1 MFEKRGLLF
10 LLLNVAISVLLY
22 AKTLNPLQFGLR
34 EARNGEERFE
44 ILRKCHA
51 TAIII
56 GADVSYQGIDTIY
69 LEITPKAG
77 TIPLSE
83 RTDFAGVKVIVRNN
97 SHDMHLFRM
106 ESKTEEIDI
115 DKRKLKKGT
124 LLSSLRKEP
133 HALLLVEDKTP
144 WVNERKGYGH
154 AVYRKD
160 MLLLHNGVIQN
171 DPVTDY
177 NSKQSKPS
185 GSLCPVNGRKKY
197 VRNVCFVRDEDSKYK
212 TRLVDF
218 VFQYNVELS
227 NVETITPDNDVMYGD
242 AIISFH
248 DCCKSLVRD
257 VKIRGS
263 YSQILKYGYGITI
276 SGNYDITID
285 RMYGHAKWGIFYMD
299 NTQKVVLKNS
309 DVNRF
314 DCHCYGRDFKIDN
327 TILSNSPSAYS
338 SMYGDFVF
346 THCTF
351 NDTDPVGLRQEYNAN
366 TPFNIYFKHCVF
378 NVSKKHDCF
387 VRINGLI
394 NEDANRV
401 ELLEKNLPNISVTDC
416 KITLLDDIKDFYF
429 FVTGDIA
436 YKGLINNLSFITVK
450 GLKLSKKCRVDISN
464 RPIQTKDSL
473 KVIIKGMYYRE
484 ADGKKKV
491 LQMNSVTIG
500 AQTTVFCN
508 GKGVDRKFFLS
519 ILSLNVIFL
528 PICLVVIISF
538 TFFHKRFMLDD
549 KK

>member
-1 MFEKRGLLF
+1 MRYYLFFLFILLS
-10 LLLNVAISVLLY
+10 LGIRAHTI
-22 AKTLNPLQFGLR
+22 NPLQFGL
-34 EARNGEERFE
+34 AIAKNGQERFE
-44 ILRKCHA
+44 IIRRCHVMA
-51 TAIII
+51 REH
-56 GADVSYQGIDTIY
+56 GDEVSYEGVDTIY
-69 LEITPKAG
+69 LEIPEHAEP
-77 TIPLSE
+77 IPLSE
-83 RTDFAGVKVIVRNN
+83 RTDFAGATLIVKNV
-97 SHDMHLFRM
+97 SHDMYLFRLSNDAKKI
-106 ESKTEEIDI
+106 E
-115 DKRKLKKGT
+115 LKGSQIYKGFRYD
-124 LLSSLRKEP
+124 SLVNVKYC
-133 HALLLVEDKTP
+133 LLLVNDEMP
-144 WVNERKGYGH
+144 WVKERKGYGH
-154 AVYRKD
+154 VVYRKD

-185 GSLCPVNGRKKY
+185 GSLCPVNDRKKY
-197 VRNVCFVRDEDSKYK
+197 VRNVCFVRDVDSKYK

-263 YSQILKYGYGITI
+263 YSQIKKYGYGITI

-299 NTQKVVLKNS
+299 NTHKVVLKNS

-464 RPIQTKDSL
+464 RPIKTKDSL

-484 ADGKKKV
+484 ADGKKNV

-500 AQTTVFCN
+500 ARTTVFCN